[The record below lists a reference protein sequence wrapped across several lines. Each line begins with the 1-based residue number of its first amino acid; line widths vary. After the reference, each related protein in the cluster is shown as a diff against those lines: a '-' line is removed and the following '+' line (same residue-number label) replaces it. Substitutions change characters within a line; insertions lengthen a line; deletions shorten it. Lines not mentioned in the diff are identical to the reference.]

1 MRQFAF
7 LLLVSALAG
16 QPRLEPGRAIGKV
29 STNGNLVVMELDEGV
44 LGKANMFDR
53 AGRTLR
59 FTPDG
64 QGYRIENAAL
74 AWDAEFGRE
83 LSGAQASLHN
93 FQFPFS
99 GKSWDSLSV
108 GVTGSIAFGSGTGGG
123 RGGAFGGGGGRGG
136 GVSIARFDQLRDGA
150 RNLNPSSCP
159 KTEIEN
165 YAATPGRRK
174 VPGRT
179 PHPRRARRSR
189 CDTPA

>member
-44 LGKANMFDR
+44 LGKANMFDL

-74 AWDAEFGRE
+74 AWDAEFGPE
-83 LSGAQASLHN
+83 LSGAQEIGRASCRER
-93 FQFPFS
+93 
-99 GKSWDSLSV
+99 V
-108 GVTGSIAFGSGTGGG
+108 
-123 RGGAFGGGGGRGG
+123 
-136 GVSIARFDQLRDGA
+136 
-150 RNLNPSSCP
+150 
-159 KTEIEN
+159 
-165 YAATPGRRK
+165 
-174 VPGRT
+174 
-179 PHPRRARRSR
+179 
-189 CDTPA
+189 